1 MACTT
6 EDKKNLGLVNCNE
19 YPGLINGMIETNS
32 DFAIPAATVASGSAA
47 VQAYLQ
53 AALLDPIASRIFYW
67 PQFASFENISEEPIY
82 QDSPLRYRKVR
93 DGNYRFRFGI
103 SENLC
108 LHKSMF
114 THRRTNGRVFFTD
127 QNGYLI
133 GTELSNGD
141 FAGFSIAMLNTEKMK
156 FSDGSVATESPI
168 LVALSNNIELDKNG
182 SMFDASAFINEL
194 YRIVDVE
201 LTIVGTPSATTIV
214 VDVATVCD
222 GTALSGLVVADF
234 LLIDNDDSAVHA
246 ISSAVESSSVPGR
259 YTLTGVSFEDSTLN
273 LDPPDV
279 LSIQAYESS
288 GAVAVNIP

>member
-1 MACTT
+1 MACSI
-6 EDKKNLGLVNCNE
+6 EDKKNMGLVQCNE
-19 YPGLINGMIETNS
+19 YPGMLSGMIETNS

-53 AALLDPIASRIFYW
+53 AAILDPIADRIFYW
-67 PQFASFENISEEPIY
+67 PPFSNMEVISEEAIY
-82 QDSPLRYRKVR
+82 QDTPLRYRKVR
-93 DGNYRFRFGI
+93 DGQYRFRFGI

-108 LHKSMF
+108 IHKAMA
-114 THRRTNGRVFFTD
+114 THYRTSGRVFLID
-127 QNGYLI
+127 QEGFLI

-141 FAGFSIAMLNTEKMK
+141 FAGFSLALMNPEKLRWNT
-156 FSDGSVATESPI
+156 GSEASESPVV
-168 LVALSNNIELDKNG
+168 VALSNNKEMDNNG
-182 SMFDASAFINEL
+182 MMFDASDFVNEL

-222 GTALSGLVVADF
+222 GTAVSGLVATDF
-234 LLIDNDDSAVHA
+234 LLVDNDDGATHA
-246 ISSAVESSSVPGR
+246 ISSVAESTSVAGR

-279 LSIQAYESS
+279 LSIQAYESTGS
-288 GAVAVNIP
+288 VAVNVP